1 MLPFLMVMFTRPKSW
16 QRIFCTRSLSSLPN
30 NQILWNSKQYTNDLI
45 TKYSSKNLCLHDFFI
60 RNHPRTHIA
69 LYSGPNFQQYTY
81 HEMEKES
88 YDLFNLLKS
97 IGVTKGTRVAV
108 LLPKCKNLMISAI
121 AIWRLGAVYVP
132 LFTAFGPD
140 AIGVRVEDAQV
151 SVIISDADNSPKLTA
166 LQKNFPI
173 HLVMTSTND
182 HANSFQENFWI
193 DPSRSPKN
201 CPQKYFGD
209 EPSLLQSSDPIALL
223 YTSGTT
229 GSPKGVVIPAF
240 SLASFHM
247 YMQYGLGLEC
257 GDDASSIPS
266 WINSHLLGTSDNVI
280 KPNNGMR
287 YQRYYSSADTGW
299 AYGFYYNLIGP
310 MLLGIP
316 MTYPAVGA
324 FSPLNLLKLLSQCQV
339 THFAS
344 SPSAYRSLRAF
355 DLEEQERNAPR

>member
-1 MLPFLMVMFTRPKSW
+1 MNVARRLKDSISWHRILCVRFLSISLRSHQLPWDST
-16 QRIFCTRSLSSLPN
+16 
-30 NQILWNSKQYTNDLI
+30 QYTKDLI
-45 TKYSSKNLCLHDFFI
+45 QKYSSKKISLYDLFI
-60 RNHPRTHIA
+60 RNHPKTHIA
-69 LYSGPNFQQYTY
+69 LYSGPNYQPYTY
-81 HEMEKES
+81 HEIDKES
-88 YDLFNLLKS
+88 DQLFHLLKS
-97 IGVTKGTRVAV
+97 IGVTKGIRVAV
-108 LLPKCKNLMISAI
+108 LLPKCKNLLVSAI
-121 AIWRLGAVYVP
+121 AIWRLGAIYVP

-151 SVIISDADNSPKLTA
+151 SVIISDEVNATKLRSI
-166 LQKNFPI
+166 QKNFPM
-173 HLVMTSTND
+173 HLVMTSAND
-182 HANSFQENFWI
+182 HDTNPFHQENFWI
-193 DPSRSPKN
+193 DSSTPKN
-201 CPQKYFGD
+201 VHQKYFSD
-209 EPSLLQSSDPIALL
+209 ETSLLQSTDPIALL

-266 WINSHLLGTSDNVI
+266 WINPHLRGTPDKCS
-280 KPNNGMR
+280 KPENEVR

-316 MTYPAVGA
+316 MTYPAGGS

-355 DLEEQERNAPR
+355 DLEEQDRNAPR

>member
-1 MLPFLMVMFTRPKSW
+1 ME
-16 QRIFCTRSLSSLPN
+16 N
-30 NQILWNSKQYTNDLI
+30 
-45 TKYSSKNLCLHDFFI
+45 
-60 RNHPRTHIA
+60 IA
-69 LYSGPNFQQYTY
+69 LYSGPNQQQYSY
-81 HEMEKES
+81 REMDNES
-88 YDLFNLLKS
+88 YKLFNLLKS

-151 SVIISDADNSPKLTA
+151 CVIISDEVNSPKLETIR
-166 LQKNFPI
+166 KNNPM

-182 HANSFQENFWI
+182 GDHHMKSSYQESFWI
-193 DPSRSPKN
+193 DTSRSPRD
-201 CPQKYFGD
+201 CPQKYFSD
-209 EPSLLQSSDPIALL
+209 DPSHIQSSDPIALL

-266 WINSHLLGTSDNVI
+266 WINPHIRGTPHNDNAISDEL
-280 KPNNGMR
+280 R

-355 DLEEQERNAPR
+355 DLEEQERKVPRYGQKLSHDSQLTLS